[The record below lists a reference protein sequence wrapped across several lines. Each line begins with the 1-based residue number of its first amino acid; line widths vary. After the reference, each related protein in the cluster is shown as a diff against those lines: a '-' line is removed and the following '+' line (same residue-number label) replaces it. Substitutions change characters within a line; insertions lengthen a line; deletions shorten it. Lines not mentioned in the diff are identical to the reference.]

1 MAFKGIKRDNL
12 VYTIITIL
20 IIIIIIFAVLFSTN
34 QLVSAYIEDSI
45 LGDVWSEDINERQGN
60 SNLLGL
66 EKWASFT
73 YKNNND
79 TYPAYVTV
87 TSMKT
92 LFMMNENELLSKTI
106 ETINKASEAG
116 VIIDENSENTGNRV
130 LANGHKTFYIIYDGN
145 DTSKN
150 PQEKIKII
158 GETWNC
164 GISGT
169 SVICIGFAQITD
181 NAHNNSETNLT
192 YWSKIIRDDVGTF
205 GVDYQKNDGLI
216 FNVKCH

>member
-1 MAFKGIKRDNL
+1 MAFKVEGRDKWI
-12 VYTIITIL
+12 YYIITIF
-20 IIIIIIFAVLFSTN
+20 IIIVIIFAVLFSTN
-34 QLVSAYIEDSI
+34 RLFSAKIDDDV
-45 LGDVWSEDINERQGN
+45 LGAYWSEDINERKGA

-73 YKNNND
+73 YRNNND

-106 ETINKASEAG
+106 ETINGASKNG
-116 VIIDENSENTGNRV
+116 IVINESSKITGNRA
-130 LANGHKTFYIIYDGN
+130 LANGHKTYYIVYNGN

-150 PQEKIKII
+150 PQEAIKII
-158 GETWNC
+158 GEAWSC
-164 GISGT
+164 GVSGT

-181 NAHNNSETNLT
+181 NAHNNSVICLT
-192 YWSKIIRDDVGTF
+192 YWSKIIGDKLGTF
-205 GVDYQKNDGLI
+205 GENYIKDDGLI